1 MEEARTL
8 HWLPCSINYTGV
20 AKVSAY
26 FLPSPTGAI
35 VDGKAIQE
43 AFFRGRQLKGT
54 RLQLPSGFHGRILRR
69 AAEQQADL
77 NTHGQWAPDVAFSE
91 FFYWKHGL
99 DPIRTDSAQRRL
111 DFLKISEQEYK
122 IAIEN
127 AINYDVCQAETGAA
141 KLACEIDKA
150 TVNIGALF
158 SRQVEGRVS
167 TEVDPRLAYDTE
179 AIMTRAQGLLKK
191 YEQMGISKSRILLR
205 IPGTFEG
212 IQAAKQL
219 EAQGI
224 QTHIILVY
232 SFVQATAAAQ
242 AGVSVIQP
250 NIGRVDDWFHKYPGV
265 IRDPKGPRE
274 DSGFLSDVNPGVRMA
289 ARMYNYCQKYHPKT
303 KVMVSGLRKAK
314 DALALAGVDYLVV
327 GPKVLATLSETPTLQ
342 GYNDGLTTL
351 PGDDEYYSPRLSPE
365 AAKEAEF
372 EDFETGEVNKQLFEE
387 GLGLVGVSLLKQG
400 VQGLVDD
407 IERLE
412 PFFQNLSV
420 GQE

>member
-1 MEEARTL
+1 MLSLTSRKT
-8 HWLPCSINYTGV
+8 YTCN
-20 AKVSAY
+20 
-26 FLPSPTGAI
+26 
-35 VDGKAIQE
+35 
-43 AFFRGRQLKGT
+43 T
-54 RLQLPSGFHGRILRR
+54 RLPDRRHVICAVQKLDYRPPSSRTAATELDYLEGWSTVVPDTLLLQNIEKIEAPKAATVSSAVLGGILRNP
-69 AAEQQADL
+69 A
-77 NTHGQWAPDVAFSE
+77 
-91 FFYWKHGL
+91 GL
-99 DPIRTDSAQRRL
+99 
-111 DFLKISEQEYK
+111 QEYK

-127 AINYDVCQAETGAA
+127 AINFDVCQAKTGAA

-158 SRQVEGRVS
+158 SKQVEGRIS

-179 AIMTRAQGLLKK
+179 AIISRAENLLKN
-191 YEQMGISKSRILLR
+191 YTDMDISQDRILLR
-205 IPGTFEG
+205 VPGTFEG
-212 IQAAKQL
+212 IQAAKEL
-219 EAQGI
+219 ESRGI

-250 NIGRVDDWFHKYPGV
+250 NIGRLDDWYHKYPGV

-274 DSGFLSDVNPGVRMA
+274 DSGFLSKVNPGVRMA

-303 KVMVSGLRKAK
+303 KVMVSGIRSTK

-327 GPKVLATLSETPTLQ
+327 GPKVLAALAEAPTLQ

-351 PGDDEYYSPRLSPE
+351 PADDEYYSPRLSPE

-372 EDFETGEVNKQLFEE
+372 EDFELQPVTKQIFEE
-387 GLGLVGVSLLKQG
+387 GLGLAGVSLLKQG